1 MKNSSNCCYRISATI
16 VADSF
21 IHLGNGKRTGVIKH
35 SLPYIPGSVIRG
47 SLGNCLLRIHNH
59 KDSSELYDL
68 LFAEEFGKSS
78 DVFFRHCY
86 PLHLKCSNQRN
97 NDNVFVPST
106 RTLFKCQN
114 RQCGR
119 LYETFAPPLQCE
131 SCGKSVKPFFGYIC
145 INCGKL
151 STPHP
156 VLMNRISSTAINR
169 DSYSSEEIEE
179 TAERT
184 QAFSNDIIINNNFHS
199 SSSSSP
205 SSTTITHKERHGL
218 LHTIEVI
225 ERGTKFALDIILASS
240 CYPLIDKLMSLL
252 IRGLEDEG
260 IGGSKSRGYGNV
272 FVKDP
277 KVEEITSEA
286 IEKRSESIMKSSRM
300 FSVHLLSPL
309 VLDNTKR
316 NVEPA
321 TVLEG
326 ARRAY
331 SWCFKE
337 GKPSLPEIVKLNQIF
352 SYDVFGGWTLKEERR
367 RRPAVSISSGS
378 VFSFEPASGQEEEA
392 TQTQMLRKA
401 LAALEYYA
409 IGGYKPHGYG
419 QIKIVYD

>member
-1 MKNSSNCCYRISATI
+1 M
-16 VADSF
+16 
-21 IHLGNGKRTGVIKH
+21 
-35 SLPYIPGSVIRG
+35 
-47 SLGNCLLRIHNH
+47 
-59 KDSSELYDL
+59 
-68 LFAEEFGKSS
+68 
-78 DVFFRHCY
+78 
-86 PLHLKCSNQRN
+86 RN
-97 NDNVFVPST
+97 
-106 RTLFKCQN
+106 LFKCQN

-131 SCGKSVKPFFGYIC
+131 SCGKSVKPFVGYMC
-145 INCGKL
+145 INCGEL
-151 STPHP
+151 STSHP
-156 VLMNRISSTAINR
+156 VVMNRISSTAINR

-179 TAERT
+179 PVDRT
-184 QAFSNDIIINNNFHS
+184 QAPSNHIIINNNFHS
-199 SSSSSP
+199 SSSSSSP
-205 SSTTITHKERHGL
+205 SSRITHKERHGL
-218 LHTIEVI
+218 LHTIDVI
-225 ERGTKFALDIILASS
+225 ERGTRFALDIVLASS
-240 CYPLIDKLMSLL
+240 CYPFIDKLMSLL

-272 FVKDP
+272 SVKDT

-286 IEKRSESIMKSSRM
+286 IEKRSESIMKNSRM

-316 NVEPA
+316 NVVEPA

-378 VFSFEPASGQEEEA
+378 VFSFEPASGQEEEEE
-392 TQTQMLRKA
+392 TQTQILGKA

-419 QIKIVYD
+419 QIMIVSD

>member
-1 MKNSSNCCYRISATI
+1 MKKSSYCCYRISATI

-47 SLGNCLLRIHNH
+47 SLGNCLLRIHNY
-59 KDSSELYDL
+59 KGSSELYDL

-86 PLHLKCSNQRN
+86 SLHLKCSNQRN
-97 NDNVFVPST
+97 NNNVFVPST

-114 RQCGR
+114 KQCGR

-131 SCGKSVKPFFGYIC
+131 SCGKSVKPFVGYMC
-145 INCGKL
+145 INCGEL
-151 STPHP
+151 SAPHP
-156 VLMNRISSTAINR
+156 VSMNRISSTAINR
-169 DSYSSEEIEE
+169 GRYSSEEIEE
-179 TAERT
+179 TIERT

-199 SSSSSP
+199 LSSSP
-205 SSTTITHKERHGL
+205 PPITHRERHGL
-218 LHTIEVI
+218 LHTIDVI
-225 ERGTKFALDIILASS
+225 ERGTRFALDIILASS
-240 CYPLIDKLMSLL
+240 CYSFIDKLMSVL

-260 IGGSKSRGYGNV
+260 IGGSKSRGYGNISV
-272 FVKDP
+272 EDP
-277 KVEEITSEA
+277 KVEEITPEA
-286 IEKRSESIMKSSRM
+286 IEKRSESIMKNSRM
-300 FSVHLLSPL
+300 FSIHLLSPL

-316 NVEPA
+316 IVVEPA
-321 TVLEG
+321 SVLEG

-337 GKPSLPEIVKLNQIF
+337 GKPSLPEIVRSNQIF

-367 RRPAVSISSGS
+367 RRPAVSITSGS
-378 VFSFEPASGQEEEA
+378 VFSFKPASGQEEDA
-392 TQTQMLRKA
+392 KQTQVLRKA

-419 QIKIVYD
+419 QIRIMSA